1 MGFDITPYRRPA
13 DGAFYTSPA
22 RLYRTA
28 TGELCAEDDPRA
40 AFLVVGAGGQIPVDE
55 ARAYGLII
63 DEQPDTKPAVRASN
77 KARKGAEMKVG
88 DAEPATYGV
97 ED

>member
-13 DGAFYTSPA
+13 DGAFYTSPV

-55 ARAYGLII
+55 ARAYGLIV
-63 DEQPDTKPAVRASN
+63 DEQPETKPAGASN
-77 KARKGAEMKVG
+77 KARKGAEMKI
-88 DAEPATYGV
+88 ELATDGAR
-97 ED
+97 D

>member
-1 MGFDITPYRRPA
+1 MGFDITPLRRPA
-13 DGAFYTSPA
+13 DGGFYTSPV

-63 DEQPDTKPAVRASN
+63 DEQPETKPAVQASN
-77 KARKGAEMKVG
+77 KARKGVETKNG
-88 DAEPATYGV
+88 EPATGGAQ
-97 ED
+97 D

>member
-1 MGFDITPYRRPA
+1 MGFDITPYRRQA

-63 DEQPDTKPAVRASN
+63 DEQSETKPVVRASN
-77 KARKGAEMKVG
+77 KVRKDV
-88 DAEPATYGV
+88 DAKTGEPATGGAQ
-97 ED
+97 D

>member
-1 MGFDITPYRRPA
+1 MGFDITPYRRRA
-13 DGAFYTSPA
+13 DGAFYTSPV

-55 ARAYGLII
+55 ARAYGLIV
-63 DEQPDTKPAVRASN
+63 DEQPETKPVVRASN
-77 KARKGAEMKVG
+77 KARKDVGAKSVDATDG
-88 DAEPATYGV
+88 DQ
-97 ED
+97 D